1 MKNHKWGTQSFTS
14 EPIYVVLF
22 VSRNK
27 DNRQL
32 DGFKERRMSFITH
45 HQFDDEKLIQK
56 FDHFVEDGISGE
68 LSRMYCS
75 VNARNGVKIYKQLMH
90 FLFDNPD
97 FNLCDLAPKL
107 AGIAAMKECA
117 AEKKFM
123 FDFDCGDP
131 EKLMEFMR
139 DISQYSGEEF
149 NDIVD
154 YCHITPHGHAVVT
167 KHGFDTRKLLEKWKD
182 IVELKRDD
190 MLCVCWRNKNVD

>member
-45 HQFDDEKLIQK
+45 HQFDDEKLIRK

-68 LSRMYCS
+68 MSRMYCS
-75 VNARNGVKIYKQLMH
+75 VNARNGTKIHQQLMH
-90 FLFDNPD
+90 FLFDNPE
-97 FNLCDLAPKL
+97 FNLCDIAPKL

-117 AEKKFM
+117 AEKRFM
-123 FDFDCGDP
+123 FDFDCDDP
-131 EKLMEFMR
+131 VKLVQFIQ
-139 DISQYSGEEF
+139 DIKDYSK
-149 NDIVD
+149 DDSIID
-154 YCHITPHGHAVVT
+154 YTHQTPHGYAVVI
-167 KHGFDTRKLLEKWKD
+167 KHGFDTREFMPKWKD

-190 MLCVCWRNKNVD
+190 MICVCWRNKNVD

>member
-45 HQFDDEKLIQK
+45 HQFDDKKLIRK
-56 FDHFVEDGISGE
+56 FDHFVEDGIPGE
-68 LSRMYCS
+68 MSRMYCS
-75 VNARNGVKIYKQLMH
+75 VNARDGVKIHKQLMH
-90 FLFDNPD
+90 FLFDNPE
-97 FNLCDLAPKL
+97 FNLCDIAPKL

-117 AEKKFM
+117 AEKRFM
-123 FDFDCGDP
+123 FDFDCDDP
-131 EKLMEFMR
+131 VKLVQFIQ
-139 DISQYSGEEF
+139 DIKDYSK
-149 NDIVD
+149 DDSIID
-154 YCHITPHGHAVVT
+154 YTHQTPHGYAVVIM
-167 KHGFDTRKLLEKWKD
+167 HGFDTREFMLKWKD

-190 MLCVCWRNKNVD
+190 MICVCWRNKNVD